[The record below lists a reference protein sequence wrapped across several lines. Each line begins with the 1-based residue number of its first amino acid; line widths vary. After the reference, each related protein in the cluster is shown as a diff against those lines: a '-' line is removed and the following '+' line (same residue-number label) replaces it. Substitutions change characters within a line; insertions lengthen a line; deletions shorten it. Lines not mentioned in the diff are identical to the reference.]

1 MSDIRIENLS
11 QAPVKKTEQAKQK
24 AAADFSGALKGAI
37 DRVNKLEKDSD
48 KSVVEV
54 LQGKGN
60 IPETMIALQKAD
72 ISMKLLLSVRNKVLE
87 AYREIMHMQF

>member
-1 MSDIRIENLS
+1 MVDIKIENLS
-11 QAPVKKTEQAKQK
+11 QALVNKTGLPKQRTT
-24 AAADFSGALKGAI
+24 ADFSGALKGAI
-37 DRVNKLEKDSD
+37 NKVNKLEKDSN
-48 KSVVEV
+48 KSIVEL

-60 IPETMIALQKAD
+60 IPETMISLQKAD